1 MQRTSL
7 AVSVGGIL
15 ALGTLA
21 AGYFLL
27 RPQSTWP
34 NASPGPA
41 SATAAIFE
49 TFAAQS
55 QEASFSPLS
64 GPWRLSI
71 PDDHGGHDEARVETW
86 TLLAH
91 LISEDGGA
99 LGLQLSMARLGLVP
113 PHALPEASPSVLSAL
128 YRAHVILMD
137 AGMESVLGE
146 ERLSRGMGAAGHD
159 LVVREVWLDD
169 WLLAYGEG
177 ETGLGLRLD
186 LTVEDVP
193 VSLDLVPAKPAEQ
206 IPQDEGLRGFAIPR
220 LFVEGL
226 VGGQPVQ
233 GMAVLNHAWGD
244 VPLPGGAVATDIL
257 SIQLDDGSDL
267 SLIRTMRRDGRGA
280 AVLDGLISETDAT
293 VTTVGDDAYSIDR
306 LPGDRRDEDPVLTAT
321 WRISGPGLSLEAVP
335 LLTEDHEDFAFA
347 FSSGLLAVT
356 GIRDGQAVAGLG
368 SLQSTGGAR

>member
-1 MQRTSL
+1 M
-7 AVSVGGIL
+7 

-27 RPQSTWP
+27 RPPSTWP
-34 NASPGPA
+34 TASPGPA
-41 SATAAIFE
+41 SATAAIFD
-49 TFAAQS
+49 TLAARS
-55 QEASFSPLS
+55 QEAGFSALS
-64 GPWRLSI
+64 GPWRMSI
-71 PDDHGGHDEARVETW
+71 PDDHGGHEEARVETW

-91 LISEDGGA
+91 LIGEDGGA
-99 LGLQLSMARLGLVP
+99 LGLQLSIARLGLVP
-113 PHALPEASPSVLSAL
+113 PHALPEASSSVLSAL

-137 AGMESVLGE
+137 AGTDSVFGE

-177 ETGLGLRLD
+177 EKGLGLRLD

-206 IPQDEGLRGFAIPR
+206 VPQDEGLRGFAIPR

-226 VGGQPVQ
+226 VGGQTVQ
-233 GMAVLNHAWGD
+233 GVAVLNHAWGD
-244 VPLPGGAVATDIL
+244 VPLPGGAVANDLL

-280 AVLDGLISETDAT
+280 AVLDGMISETDAA
-293 VTTVGDDAYSIDR
+293 VTAFGGAAYSMDP
-306 LPGDRRDEDPVLTAT
+306 LPGDGRDEDPVLAAT
-321 WRISGPGLSLEAVP
+321 WRISGPGLSLDAVP
-335 LLTEDHEDFAFA
+335 LLTKVHEDFAFA

-356 GIRDGQAVAGLG
+356 GTRDGRAVAGLG